1 MSLSTTAAGGRPS
14 WTLSTLSGL
23 LKNERALMAILALFV
38 GVLSILPLG
47 RLVYAAFV
55 TSAGF
60 ELSRIA
66 DVLGGRRVFEATVNT
81 IWISLSATALAT
93 LAGTIAALLVGAS
106 DMRGRTAWVFGFVLP
121 LMIPPQVIALAWI
134 QAFSPA
140 SPIMSLL
147 GITLQ
152 PGMRHPLYSASGI
165 VLLLGL
171 YNAPLVFLAVR
182 ANLRRVPADL
192 VEAARA
198 VGATPL
204 SATIGV
210 ILPLIRGGIFAGAAL
225 AFVSSI
231 GNFGIQAMLG
241 IPARVPTLITLIY
254 RQLNAYGPSALNDM
268 ALLALLLAVL
278 TILGMGLA
286 GLLGRM
292 GDQRVDGASRPFK
305 FPLSRFHLPVTAL
318 AWGYLLFALA
328 LPLSA
333 LAASALVRGYGQPL
347 TLETLTFE
355 NFSNAIFHHE
365 GIREAFFTSL
375 WLTGLAVAILI
386 PTSVALGYFLSWRK
400 GVTPRLLYLSS
411 QLAYALPGIIIGVA
425 MILFFLKPLPVLG
438 TSLYGTIWVILAAYL
453 SNFLALAL
461 QPILGGFAQIERSLD
476 EAAQV
481 VGAGIFRRLRDI
493 ILPVLA
499 PAAAASAI
507 LVFMTAINEIQT
519 SVLLVSSRAQ
529 TIGPMIIF
537 LEEAGSS
544 TLAAAVGCLMVI
556 VILALMLVSLTFA
569 RRLPQGVLPWHD

>member
-1 MSLSTTAAGGRPS
+1 M
-14 WTLSTLSGL
+14 L
-23 LKNERALMAILALFV
+23 LLALFV
-38 GVLSILPLG
+38 GLLSILPLA
-47 RLVYAAFV
+47 RLVYAALV
-55 TSAGF
+55 TNTGF
-60 ELSRIA
+60 DLARIS
-66 DVLGGRRVFEATVNT
+66 DVLGGRRVMEATINT
-81 IWISLSATALAT
+81 IWISLAATALAT
-93 LAGTIAALLVGAS
+93 IAGTLAALLVGAS
-106 DMRGRTAWVFGFVLP
+106 DMKGRTAWVFGFVLP

-140 SPIMSLL
+140 SPVMSFFGLSL
-147 GITLQ
+147 E
-152 PGMRHPLYSASGI
+152 PGMRHPLYSSGGI
-165 VLLLGL
+165 VLLLGI
-171 YNAPLVFLAVR
+171 YNAPLVFLSVR
-182 ANLRRVPADL
+182 ANLRRVPAAL

-198 VGATPL
+198 VGASPAR
-204 SATIGV
+204 ATLGV

-241 IPARVPTLITLIY
+241 IPARVSTLITLIY
-254 RQLNAYGPSALNDM
+254 RRLNSYGPSALNDM

-278 TILGMGLA
+278 TIGGMAIA
-286 GLLGRM
+286 GWLSRM
-292 GDQRVDGASRPFK
+292 GDQRVDGASKPFQ
-305 FPLSRFHLPVTAL
+305 FPLGRWCLPITGL

-333 LAASALVRGYGQPL
+333 LAGSALVRGYGQPL
-347 TLETLTFE
+347 NLETLTFE
-355 NFSNAIFHHE
+355 NFSNALFHHE

-375 WLTGLAVAILI
+375 WLTGLAVAVLV
-386 PTSVALGYFLSWRK
+386 PVSVALGYFLSWRK
-400 GVTPRLLYLSS
+400 GATPRMLYLSS

-425 MILFFLKPLPVLG
+425 MILFFLRPIPLLG
-438 TSLYGTIWVILAAYL
+438 TSLYGTVWVILAAYM

-461 QPILGGFAQIERSLD
+461 QPVLGGFSQIDRSLD

-481 VGAGIFRRLRDI
+481 TGAGIFRRLKDI

-556 VILALMLVSLTFA
+556 VILSLMLISLTFA
-569 RRLPQGVLPWHD
+569 KRLPQGVLPWHD

>member
-1 MSLSTTAAGGRPS
+1 MLA
-14 WTLSTLSGL
+14 
-23 LKNERALMAILALFV
+23 LALFV

-60 ELSRIA
+60 EFDRIA

-93 LAGTIAALLVGAS
+93 VAGTIAALLVGAS

-140 SPIMSLL
+140 SPVMNLL
-147 GITLQ
+147 GISLQ
-152 PGMRHPLYSASGI
+152 PGMRHPLYSAGGI

-254 RQLNAYGPSALNDM
+254 RQLNSYGPSALNDM

-278 TILGMGLA
+278 TILGMAIA
-286 GLLGRM
+286 GFLSRM

-305 FPLSRFHLPVTAL
+305 FPLAGFRLPVTAL
-318 AWGYLLFALA
+318 AWGYLLIA

-355 NFSNAIFHHE
+355 NFSNAILHHE

-386 PTSVALGYFLSWRK
+386 PASVALGYFLSWRK

-481 VGAGIFRRLRDI
+481 VGAGIFRRLKDI

-556 VILALMLVSLTFA
+556 VILALMLFSLTFA